1 MISFFIHLFIQMGIQ
16 TFCARLSFQYRKYN
30 AEQDRQD
37 HSLIFLFFL
46 FSYNCLYFLP
56 IPPPHPSQSHFPPP
70 TSTLPLDFVL
80 VSFIVAPIDP
90 SPHYPHIKN
99 ITRDI
104 EIKNNVTIARLLF
117 QCSVLHPK
125 GRRERKPN
133 KNHEHDT

>member
-16 TFCARLSFQYRKYN
+16 PFCARLSFQYWQYN

-37 HSLIFLFFL
+37 HSLFFFIFFIQLQLFV
-46 FSYNCLYFLP
+46 FS
-56 IPPPHPSQSHFPPP
+56 PHPSTPPQPVPSPCP